1 MAIALQAAL
10 KNVPNE
16 SPHLID
22 KLSLFTNKILELRK
36 SARRGPAYGG
46 DYRCK
51 CSSICIS

>member
-22 KLSLFTNKILELRK
+22 KLSLFTNNILELRK
-36 SARRGPAYGG
+36 SARHRPALGG
-46 DYRCK
+46 K
-51 CSSICIS
+51 FSSICIS